1 MTQPDEQRN
10 RVAVLIDSDNISYRL
25 AGSIIA
31 ETSVH
36 GTLSIKRAYGDW
48 GSPALSSWRELL
60 PEHAIQPR
68 QQTAHVVGKN
78 ASDFALVIEAMDL
91 LYSGTVDTFCIV
103 SSDSDF
109 TSLAVRLRES
119 GKAVYGLSRKTT
131 SASFRNACDRFTYL
145 EILSASPG
153 PVAPASTTSGRGPS
167 EPPDNGPAQNR
178 WSTPAPQPDD
188 ALDPPDLEPILKAAV
203 SATTKDDG
211 WSDLARVGQVI
222 VNNDPTFDSRNYG
235 YPKLGLLVRRLPYL
249 SVRDVPLPAGK
260 HQVWV
265 QLRA

>member
-1 MTQPDEQRN
+1 MTQPEEQRN
-10 RVAVLIDSDNISYRL
+10 RVAVLIDGDNISHRL
-25 AGSIIA
+25 ASSIIA

-36 GTLSIKRAYGDW
+36 GTLSVKRAYGDW
-48 GSPALSSWRELL
+48 GSPLLASWREVL

-68 QQTAHVVGKN
+68 QQTAHVAGKN
-78 ASDFALVIEAMDL
+78 ATDFALVIEAMDL

-119 GKAVYGLSRKTT
+119 GKAVYGLGLKTT

-145 EILSASPG
+145 EILNATVES
-153 PVAPASTTSGRGPS
+153 
-167 EPPDNGPAQNR
+167 
-178 WSTPAPQPDD
+178 DD
-188 ALDPPDLEPILKAAV
+188 AASAPGLEPLLRAAV
-203 SATTKDDG
+203 TATTKDDG

-222 VNNDPTFDSRNYG
+222 VNNDPTFDARNYG

-249 SVRDVPLPAGK
+249 AVRDVPLPAGK

-265 QLRA
+265 RLRQH

>member
-1 MTQPDEQRN
+1 MTQGDEQRN

-48 GSPALSSWRELL
+48 GSPELASWREVL

-119 GKAVYGLSRKTT
+119 GRAVYGLGRKTT

-145 EILSASPG
+145 EILSTTLGPG
-153 PVAPASTTSGRGPS
+153 EPASATSGTGPS
-167 EPPDNGPAQNR
+167 GPDDGGPAHGPRRASAPEPDN
-178 WSTPAPQPDD
+178 
-188 ALDPPDLEPILKAAV
+188 ALDPPDLEPILRAAV
-203 SATTKDDG
+203 SVTTKDDG

-265 QLRA
+265 RLRS

>member
-1 MTQPDEQRN
+1 MTQPEEQRS
-10 RVAVLIDSDNISYRL
+10 RVAVLIDCDNISYQL
-25 AGSIIA
+25 ASSIVA

-48 GSPALSSWRELL
+48 GSPLLSSWREVL

-68 QQTAHVVGKN
+68 QQTAHVAGKN

-119 GKAVYGLSRKTT
+119 GKSVYGLGRKTT

-145 EILSASPG
+145 EILG
-153 PVAPASTTSGRGPS
+153 PDFGPSGAATEGPRSVDAEDGRGRAPAAGATSGSDKASG
-167 EPPDNGPAQNR
+167 
-178 WSTPAPQPDD
+178 
-188 ALDPPDLEPILKAAV
+188 ALDPPDLEPLLRAAIV
-203 SATTKDDG
+203 ATARDDG
-211 WSDLARVGQVI
+211 WAILARVGWYI
-222 VNNDPTFDSRNYG
+222 VSNDPSFDSRNYG
-235 YPKLGLLVRRLPYL
+235 FARLGLLVRSLDFLTTRE
-249 SVRDVPLPAGK
+249 VPLPQGN
-260 HQVWV
+260 HQTWIKLVT
-265 QLRA
+265 